1 METYDKKYHKSRF
14 YWLWRTIILWIGSSL
29 GFLLIADISVGL
41 TIDSWETA
49 FVAAGIVG
57 ILNSLLWPFLSR
69 ILLPFMVFT
78 VGIGALL
85 INGALIWLASNF
97 VDGVS
102 IEGAA
107 LILAPI
113 GMAAIS
119 TLLAA
124 LVTIDDDAA
133 WYREIRSALKKMDK
147 KRDKN
152 KIKNSPGVIFMEI
165 DGLAKNILHE
175 AVERGDM
182 PTLKRW
188 IDEGSH
194 EVTGWETDLSSQTGA
209 SQAGLLHG
217 NNKDIVA
224 FRWVEKENDNRVMVS
239 TGLNDAP
246 ILEKRIS
253 DGKGLLSV
261 NGASRSNLFSGD
273 AEDVIFT
280 FSRLKNLGRFYNKAW
295 RYVFSNSSNFS
306 RIVSLFL
313 YDAVLDYKSQITHR
327 LRDINPRIYRG
338 FTFPFVRAG
347 ANVFL
352 REITTLALIGDVLKG
367 HVDVGYVTYLGYD
380 EIAHHSG
387 IRDEDAFNA
396 LKNLDKQ
403 IHRVEIASSLAYRE
417 YKLVV
422 HSDHGQTNGATFKQR
437 YGQTL
442 EELVKTLI
450 PEETQVFADMS
461 PSTGD
466 HFGFAF
472 TAPGDRVKGFWDE
485 ETRGVNNYIQKYR
498 IKEQQKEVKS
508 EDAKVMVLASG
519 NLGMV
524 YLTDYVNRLTYEQM
538 IPMYPDLIPGL
549 AKHEGIGFIL
559 VKSDNHG
566 PIIIGK
572 NGTYYLDDDTIEGEN
587 PLAKFGPNA
596 AEHIRRTN
604 SFKYTPDILVISL
617 YDPEKNEVA
626 AFEEL
631 VGSHGGI
638 GGEQSYPFILHPT
651 EWEMGDDLVGAE
663 NVHHVFM
670 AEIQKIAKES

>member
-1 METYDKKYHKSRF
+1 MIKNDNLYHRSRF
-14 YWLWRTIILWIGSSL
+14 YWLWRTIVLWIGSSI
-29 GFLLIADISVGL
+29 GFLFIADISVGL
-41 TIDSWETA
+41 TIDTWETA

-57 ILNSLLWPFLSR
+57 ILNSLLWPILSR

-85 INGALIWLASNF
+85 INGALIWVASGF

-102 IEGAA
+102 IQGAA
-107 LILAPI
+107 LILTPI
-113 GMAAIS
+113 AMAAIS

-124 LVTIDDDAA
+124 ILTIDDNAV
-133 WYREIRSALKKMDK
+133 WYREIKNSLKKMDK
-147 KRDKN
+147 KRDRT
-152 KIKNSPGVIFMEI
+152 KIKNVPGVIFLEI
-165 DGLAKNILHE
+165 DGLAKNILLE
-175 AVERGDM
+175 AVERGYM

-188 IDEGSH
+188 IEEGSH
-194 EVTGWETDLSSQTGA
+194 KVTGWETDLSSQTGA

-224 FRWVEKENDNRVMVS
+224 FRWVEKENNNKIMVS

-246 ILEKRIS
+246 IVEKRIS
-253 DGKGLLSV
+253 DGKGLLSI
-261 NGASRSNLFSGD
+261 NGVSRSNLFSGD

-280 FSRLKNLGRFYNKAW
+280 FSRIKNVSRFYSRAW

-306 RIVSLFL
+306 RIISLFL
-313 YDAVLDYKSQITHR
+313 WDATLDYKSQLMHKIR
-327 LRDINPRIYRG
+327 NINPRIRRG
-338 FTFPFVRAG
+338 ITFPFVRAG

-387 IRDEDAFNA
+387 IRDDDAFNA

-403 IHRVEIASSLAYRE
+403 IHRVEMAADLGYRE

-442 EELVKTLI
+442 EDVVKTLI
-450 PEETQVFADMS
+450 PEETRVYADMS

-472 TAPGDRVKGFWDE
+472 TAPGDRVKGFIDE
-485 ETRGVNNYIQKYR
+485 ETKGVNNYIQKY
-498 IKEQQKEVKS
+498 KLTKQSEVEC
-508 EDAKVMVLASG
+508 EDAKVIVLASG

-524 YLTDYVNRLTYEQM
+524 YLTDHVKRLTYEEMNLQ
-538 IPMYPDLIPGL
+538 YPDLIPGL

-559 VKSDNHG
+559 VKSDHVG
-566 PIIIGK
+566 ALVIGN
-572 NGTYYLDDDTIEGEN
+572 NGTYYLADDSIEGEN
-587 PLAKFGPNA
+587 PLANYGPNA

-604 SFKYTPDILVISL
+604 SFKYTPDILTVSL
-617 YDPEKNEVA
+617 YDTKKNEVA

-638 GGEQSYPFILHPT
+638 GGEQSYPFILHPSKWDI
-651 EWEMGDDLVGAE
+651 EEGLIGAE
-663 NVHHVFM
+663 KVHQVFKS
-670 AEIQKIAKES
+670 EIKKMGM

>member
-1 METYDKKYHKSRF
+1 MEKYDKKYHRSRF
-14 YWLWRTIILWIGSSL
+14 YWLWRSIILWIGSSL
-29 GFLLIADISVGL
+29 GFLLIAYLSVGL

-49 FVAAGIVG
+49 FIVAAVVG
-57 ILNSLLWPFLSR
+57 LFNTLFWPVLSR

-85 INGALIWLASNF
+85 INGILIWLASNF
-97 VDGVS
+97 VSGIT

-107 LILAPI
+107 LILTPI

-119 TLLAA
+119 TLLNA
-124 LVTIDDDAA
+124 VITIDDDAA
-133 WYREIRSALKKMDK
+133 WYRSIRKSVKKMDK
-147 KRDKN
+147 QHVKD
-152 KIKNSPGVIFMEI
+152 IPGVIFMEI
-165 DGLAKNILHE
+165 DGLAENILME
-175 AVERGDM
+175 AIELGYM

-188 IDEGSH
+188 IDDGSH

-217 NNKDIVA
+217 NNKDIVG
-224 FRWVEKENDNRVMVS
+224 FRWVEKENDNKLMVS

-246 ILEKRIS
+246 IVENRVS
-253 DGKGLLSV
+253 DGKGLLAI

-280 FSRLKNLGRFYNKAW
+280 FSQMKNLGKFYNKAW
-295 RYVFSNSSNFS
+295 NYVFSSSSNFS
-306 RIVSLFL
+306 RIVSLFFW
-313 YDAVLDYKSQITHR
+313 DALLDYKSQIMHR
-327 LRDINPRIYRG
+327 IRNIRPRIYRG
-338 FTFPFVRAG
+338 ITFPFVRGG

-367 HVDVGYVTYLGYD
+367 HVDIAYVTYLGYD

-387 IRDEDAFNA
+387 VRDEDAFYA

-403 IHRVEIASSLAYRE
+403 VHRVEMASKLANRK

-437 YGQTL
+437 YNQTL
-442 EELVKTLI
+442 EELVKELL
-450 PEETQVFADMS
+450 PVETRVFGDMS

-466 HFGFAF
+466 HFDAAF
-472 TAPGDRVKGFWDE
+472 TAPGDRVKGFFE
-485 ETRGVNNYIQKYR
+485 EQTRGVNNYIQKYR
-498 IKEQQKEVKS
+498 VTKKPKEVTEK
-508 EDAKVMVLASG
+508 DANVIVLASG

-524 YLTDYVNRLTYEQM
+524 YLTDHVQRLNYGQ
-538 IPMYPDLIPGL
+538 INHLYPDLIPGL
-549 AKHEGIGFIL
+549 VKHKGIGFVL
-559 VKSDNHG
+559 VDSEEFG
-566 PIIIGK
+566 ALIIGN
-572 NGTYYLDDDTIEGEN
+572 NGTYYLADDNIEGEN
-587 PLAKFGPNA
+587 PLAEFGPNA

-604 SFKYTPDILVISL
+604 SFKYTPDILVVSL
-617 YDPEKNEVA
+617 YDPVKNEVA

-638 GGEQSYPFILHPT
+638 GGEQSFPFVLHPS
-651 EWEMGDDLVGAE
+651 EWDLGDDLVGAE
-663 NVHHVFM
+663 KVYHAFKK
-670 AEIQKIAKES
+670 EIGKIGL